1 MSGAFCSLHPA
12 AKAVGVFG
20 DSLLKN
26 LQTYCRIAQYC
37 AILAGFADRSVVA
50 QVVEWFI
57 KNIQPISVG
66 V

>member
-1 MSGAFCSLHPA
+1 VKFFEKSCTPPKKG
-12 AKAVGVFG
+12 
-20 DSLLKN
+20 
-26 LQTYCRIAQYC
+26 
-37 AILAGFADRSVVA
+37 AILAGSADENCYGISPKVEFVGVQGFADRSVVA